1 MKIDLRPIKYEIGAS
16 IPFSF
21 DISIAEREATVSK
34 PIKVTG
40 EVRNRAGYLILSMN
54 MEGEVDTVCDRCL
67 KPLKNIEKV
76 SFEAVLAET
85 VEDEEDDSII
95 IYENDN
101 FEPDEL
107 AADTF
112 ILELPSKNLC
122 SEDCKGLCPTCGTN
136 LNESSCS
143 CDNTEIDPRLSKLLE
158 LLD

>member
-21 DISIAEREATVSK
+21 DISIAEREATVPQ

-40 EVRNRAGYLILSMN
+40 EVLNRAGYLILSMT
-54 MEGEVDTVCDRCL
+54 MTGEVETVCDRCL
-67 KPLKNIEKV
+67 KPIKNLETID
-76 SFEAVLAET
+76 FEAVLAEE

-95 IYENDN
+95 VYENDS

-107 AADTF
+107 ATDIF

-122 SEDCKGLCPTCGTN
+122 SDDCKGLCPTCGAN
-136 LNESSCS
+136 LNESSCNCENS
-143 CDNTEIDPRLSKLLE
+143 EIDPRLSKLLE